1 MIEAN
6 RKHGDRLY
14 HLIETLKTQSPFDH
28 PVERFDLLET
38 HISYILLTGPY
49 AYKFKKPV
57 DLGFL
62 DFTTLEKR
70 RFYCEEELRL
80 NRRLAPA
87 LYLTVI
93 PITGT
98 ESSPHLGGSG
108 PAIDYCVKMVQFSAD
123 AELDRVLERGQLSTR
138 HIDDLAAQIA
148 HFHQQSA
155 VAGADSAFGT
165 PAEVGRFALENFDQI
180 PLDTAYP
187 PEIQQHLAFLRTW
200 TVQQLE
206 KLEPVLSERKRKGW
220 IRNCHGDMHL
230 TNMALIDDRIVVFDC
245 IEFNESLYWI
255 DVINEIA
262 FLLMDLDDRGR
273 SDLAHRFLNRY
284 LERTGDYAGLGLLD
298 LYRVYRSLV
307 RAKVAQ
313 IQYRQLRPEAEER
326 QACQQRFMRHLALA
340 DRYTNKPA
348 PVPLIITYGFS
359 GSGKT
364 WLTDKLIDLTGAIR
378 LRSDIERKRL
388 AGLGAEARTD
398 SRIGADLYQPAMT
411 DYTYERLRALAREV
425 LASGFPVIVD
435 AAFLKYRQ
443 RDAFSQLAA
452 TLGAPFYILHLQ
464 AREATLRE
472 RIRQRQIG
480 GEDASEATLAVL
492 DYQLR
497 ANEPLTDAER
507 ERTVQIETEGA
518 RPKLNELAEQLLFH
532 AVPKPRSDSSAP
544 ASPS

>member
-87 LYLTVI
+87 LYLTVV

-98 ESSPHLGGSG
+98 ESSPHVGGSG

-180 PLDTAYP
+180 PLDTADP
-187 PEIQQHLAFLRTW
+187 PEIQAQARWVDPCLSRRYASHQYGAYRRSSRCLR
-200 TVQQLE
+200 
-206 KLEPVLSERKRKGW
+206 
-220 IRNCHGDMHL
+220 
-230 TNMALIDDRIVVFDC
+230 
-245 IEFNESLYWI
+245 
-255 DVINEIA
+255 
-262 FLLMDLDDRGR
+262 
-273 SDLAHRFLNRY
+273 
-284 LERTGDYAGLGLLD
+284 
-298 LYRVYRSLV
+298 LYR
-307 RAKVAQ
+307 
-313 IQYRQLRPEAEER
+313 IQR
-326 QACQQRFMRHLALA
+326 
-340 DRYTNKPA
+340 
-348 PVPLIITYGFS
+348 
-359 GSGKT
+359 
-364 WLTDKLIDLTGAIR
+364 
-378 LRSDIERKRL
+378 
-388 AGLGAEARTD
+388 
-398 SRIGADLYQPAMT
+398 
-411 DYTYERLRALAREV
+411 V
-425 LASGFPVIVD
+425 L
-435 AAFLKYRQ
+435 
-443 RDAFSQLAA
+443 
-452 TLGAPFYILHLQ
+452 
-464 AREATLRE
+464 
-472 RIRQRQIG
+472 
-480 GEDASEATLAVL
+480 VL
-492 DYQLR
+492 DRCHQ
-497 ANEPLTDAER
+497 
-507 ERTVQIETEGA
+507 
-518 RPKLNELAEQLLFH
+518 
-532 AVPKPRSDSSAP
+532 
-544 ASPS
+544 